1 MTRGTTPQHTFE
13 LPFSA
18 ESLEF
23 TVTYAQVN
31 PVTQIKTIVVK
42 KTQNECEIADN
53 LIKVRLSQEDTLEF
67 EDKYAVQIQI
77 KVKKQDG
84 DVIASNIITTT
95 VQKVL
100 DEEVL

>member
-1 MTRGTTPQHTFE
+1 MTRGTTPHHTFE
-13 LPFSA
+13 LPFSVD
-18 ESLEF
+18 SLEF

-31 PVTQIKTIVVK
+31 PVTQIKTIVAK
-42 KTQNECEIADN
+42 KTQNDCEITDN
-53 LIKVRLSQEDTLEF
+53 VIKVRLSQEDTLKF

-77 KVKKQDG
+77 KVKEQDG

-100 DEEVL
+100 DEEAL